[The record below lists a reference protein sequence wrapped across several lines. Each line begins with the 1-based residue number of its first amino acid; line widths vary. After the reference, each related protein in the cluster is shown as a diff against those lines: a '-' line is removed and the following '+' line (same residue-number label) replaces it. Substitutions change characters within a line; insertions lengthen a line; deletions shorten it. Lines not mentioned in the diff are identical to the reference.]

1 MTVAAARHLETGD
14 ESIPESVRRQARSR
28 GLIALYTVAIF
39 VAAALLFVI
48 QPMVGRMV
56 LPRGGGSPQVWN
68 TALVFFQVALLMGY
82 LYAHFSVRWL
92 GVRVQAAAHMV
103 VLLLPFL
110 VLPIALPDTP
120 PPDGNPQAPW
130 ILFLLTV
137 GVGAPFFVLAAASPL
152 LQRWLASTRHEDAA
166 DPYFLYAGSNT
177 GSLIG
182 LLAYPFLLEPLLP
195 ISDQSRLW
203 TVGYGIFVVLALAC
217 AAVVLA
223 GEGGPRRWTRASR
236 QAAPPADAGGAGS
249 DRRGP
254 TSSNLDG
261 AHPST
266 SDRLFWLAAAA
277 VPSLLLL
284 GVTQF
289 LTSRTAPIPLLWV
302 LPLAVYLLTFIAAF
316 ARRRVMGVAQIS
328 RILSIIVVAM
338 ALVMLM
344 RLSDPAWLITIL
356 HLSVLGA
363 AGLLCHLRLV
373 ERRPM
378 AGHLTEFYLYVSLGG
393 ALGGAFGALVAPYV
407 FNQIAEYPVAVVL
420 ACFFRVPIGD
430 GSAAPGEGE
439 LLSEEGSGSTVTRGR
454 ILDIAA
460 PALVAV
466 YIFAGDTVVQAMG
479 SVPDAVF
486 VVLLIVIPSLVCFLF
501 SPRPLRYALG
511 VAVLLTFAMSG
522 RVFRGDILMM
532 DRTFFGVYQVSADE
546 DNTVHIFYHGPTAH
560 GVQYLDPELA
570 GEPLAYYHRSG
581 PAGRVVTALAARPDK
596 ETIALVGAG
605 TGALTALAGAHQ
617 HVTLYEIDPVV
628 MEIAENP
635 RYFTFLSDAEASYE
649 SVVADARIALSRE
662 TNRYDLMVLD
672 AFTSGSIPVHL
683 MTREAVELYL
693 DRLRPGGVLLFHIS
707 NRHLELGPVL
717 ARHAAELGLVAF
729 ENIDVRDQENPHIF
743 SSQWVLMARNPADL
757 AYVPA
762 AGWAPMVVPP
772 DAPLWTDDFSNL
784 VRVMR
789 WE

>member
-1 MTVAAARHLETGD
+1 
-14 ESIPESVRRQARSR
+14 
-28 GLIALYTVAIF
+28 
-39 VAAALLFVI
+39 
-48 QPMVGRMV
+48 MV

-92 GVRVQAAAHMV
+92 GVRVQAVAHMV

-120 PPDGNPQAPW
+120 PPEGNPQAPW

-137 GVGAPFFVLAAASPL
+137 AVGAPFFVLAAASPL
-152 LQRWLASTRHEDAA
+152 LQRWLAATRHEDAD

-177 GSLIG
+177 GSLVG

-195 ISDQSRLW
+195 LSDQSRLW
-203 TVGYGIFVVLALAC
+203 TVGYGVFVVLALAC
-217 AAVVLA
+217 AAIVVL
-223 GEGGPRRWTRASR
+223 GGRASR
-236 QAAPPADAGGAGS
+236 KSGSPEALDAAAPPVGGGASPPPRPEDPGAN
-249 DRRGP
+249 P
-254 TSSNLDG
+254 VDG
-261 AHPST
+261 APAYAPPRDDLDPSAG
-266 SDRLFWLAAAA
+266 DRLFWLAAAA
-277 VPSLLLL
+277 VPSLLLM

-316 ARRRVMGVAQIS
+316 ARRRVMEVAQVS

-356 HLSVLGA
+356 HLAVLGA

-373 ERRPM
+373 ERRPA
-378 AGHLTEFYLYVSLGG
+378 AGHLTEFYLYISLGG

-407 FNQIAEYPVAVVL
+407 FNQIAEYPVAVIL
-420 ACFFRVPIGD
+420 TCLFRVSMGETGETASDAPRDQHAERD
-430 GSAAPGEGE
+430 GQRPARDR
-439 LLSEEGSGSTVTRGR
+439 LLDFAG
-454 ILDIAA
+454 
-460 PALVAV
+460 PALLAV
-466 YIFAGDTVVQAMG
+466 YMLGGEAVVQAMG
-479 SVPDAVF
+479 SVPDSVY
-486 VVLLIVIPSLVCFLF
+486 VVLLVVLPTLVCFLF

-511 VAVLLTFAMSG
+511 VAVLLGFATSG

-532 DRTFFGVYQVSADE
+532 DRTFFGVYRVSRDA
-546 DNTVHIFYHGPTAH
+546 DNTVNIFYHGPTAH
-560 GVQYLDPELA
+560 GVQYLDPELS

-596 ETIALVGAG
+596 EAIALVGAG

-628 MEIAENP
+628 MEIAQNP
-635 RYFTFLSDAEASYE
+635 DFFTFLSDARASHE
-649 SVVADARIALSRE
+649 SVIADARIALTRRR
-662 TNRYDLMVLD
+662 TDRYDLMVLD

-693 DRLRPGGVLLFHIS
+693 ERLRPGGLLLFHIS
-707 NRHLELGPVL
+707 NRHLDLQPIL

-743 SSQWVLMARNPADL
+743 SSRWVLMARSPADL
-757 AYVPA
+757 AYIPP
-762 AGWAPMVVPP
+762 AGWTPLAAPP

-784 VRVMR
+784 VTVLS